1 MAFKETVVI
10 AFLVV
15 AVLLLGIF
23 VGYTFAG
30 SRAVTTITYTQPVTI
45 TSTAIETV
53 TTTVVATE
61 TRIYTT
67 TEYITP
73 KPISK
78 TEIFEKEKLVIIP
91 ANSKVS
97 FSYSLQHY
105 GYLKI
110 TFNSSEPIYIEFL
123 GNATLVD
130 YYPTSS
136 KICSMVCKLDG
147 ICIVHQCSYEIERAT
162 SGLVYV
168 PVFPGIIRI
177 NFVNPSSNGATAVI
191 TIEYTY
197 QSFEY

>member
-1 MAFKETVVI
+1 
-10 AFLVV
+10 LVV

-30 SRAVTTITYTQPVTI
+30 SRAVTTITYTQPVT

-53 TTTVVATE
+53 TTTAVVAE

-91 ANSKVS
+91 ANNMIS

-110 TFNSSEPIYIEFL
+110 SFNSSEPIYI
-123 GNATLVD
+123 
-130 YYPTSS
+130 
-136 KICSMVCKLDG
+136 
-147 ICIVHQCSYEIERAT
+147 
-162 SGLVYV
+162 
-168 PVFPGIIRI
+168 
-177 NFVNPSSNGATAVI
+177 
-191 TIEYTY
+191 
-197 QSFEY
+197 

>member
-15 AVLLLGIF
+15 AVFLLGIF
-23 VGYTFAG
+23 VGYTFTS
-30 SRAVTTITYTQPVTI
+30 SRAATTITYTQ
-45 TSTAIETV
+45 
-53 TTTVVATE
+53 
-61 TRIYTT
+61 

-91 ANSKVS
+91 ANNMIS

-110 TFNSSEPIYIEFL
+110 SFNSSEPIYIEFL
-123 GNATLVD
+123 GNATLID
-130 YYPTSS
+130 YYPTSP
-136 KICSMVCKLDG
+136 KICGMACKLDG
-147 ICIVHQCSYEIERAT
+147 FCVVYQCSYEIERAT
-162 SGLVYV
+162 NGLVYV
-168 PVFPGIIRI
+168 PVFPGVIRI